1 MLMNV
6 ETLHPLELKEALQ
19 ARMAAD
25 ARLPDRQAYLGASE
39 VGTCLRRV
47 VASKLFPEPFDAPSM
62 GRMLAGRA
70 LENEVVQLVRI
81 ALNGRLRNTGRVQ
94 LELRHPNLPFR
105 AHPDGRIV
113 GNGEEGDGVLEV
125 KTSSASL
132 FKTFQKEGL
141 PQPYVEQVQAQLGLS
156 GLTWGL
162 VVLVSRENLA
172 ELGTFLIQFDPDI
185 WDGLVVRAE
194 AWQEAMTS
202 GDLPPGEPDRGY
214 CHSCPTA
221 RNCPQ
226 HQARRKSAAQ
236 GELPELTR
244 LELECLAEELAS
256 LEQDLDPL
264 QQRSGDLKERL
275 KSILQ
280 AFGVGQVELEAAAV
294 QVIPSIRTSLDAK
307 AIQREA
313 PELYQRFLKTSTIAT
328 LRITFRGEH
337 A

>member
-1 MLMNV
+1 MLMNI
-6 ETLHPLELKEALQ
+6 ETHHPLELQEALQ
-19 ARMAAD
+19 ARMMAD

-47 VASKLFPEPFDAPSM
+47 VASKLSPEPFDAPSM

-94 LELRHPNLPFR
+94 LELRHPELPFR

-125 KTSSASL
+125 KTASASL
-132 FKTFQKEGL
+132 FRSFQKEGL
-141 PQPYVEQVQAQLGLS
+141 PQSYIEQVQAQLGLA
-156 GLTWGL
+156 GLSWGL

-172 ELGTFLIQFDPDI
+172 EMGTFLIRLEPDI
-185 WDGLVVRAE
+185 WNGLLVRAE
-194 AWQEAMTS
+194 AWLEAMST
-202 GDLPPGEPDRGY
+202 GNLPAGEPDRGH
-214 CHSCPTA
+214 CHTCPMA
-221 RNCPQ
+221 RDCPQ
-226 HQARRKSAAQ
+226 HQARRASVIK

-244 LELECLAEELAS
+244 LELECLAEELAF
-256 LEQDLDPL
+256 LEQELDPL

-275 KSILQ
+275 KAILQ

-294 QVIPSIRTSLDAK
+294 QLIPSIRTSLDAK

-313 PELYQRFLKTSTIAT
+313 PDLYQRFLKTSTLST

>member
-47 VASKLFPEPFDAPSM
+47 VAAKISPEPFDAPSM

-125 KTSSASL
+125 KTASASL
-132 FKTFQKEGL
+132 FKAFQKEGL
-141 PQPYVEQVQAQLGLS
+141 PQAYVEQVQAQLGLS
-156 GLTWGL
+156 GLSWGL

-194 AWQEAMTS
+194 AWQEAMST
-202 GDLPPGEPDRGY
+202 GELPVGEPDRGH
-214 CHSCPTA
+214 CHSCTMA
-221 RNCPQ
+221 RDCPQ
-226 HQARRKSAAQ
+226 HQARRESAAK
-236 GELPELTR
+236 GELPELTL

-256 LEQDLDPL
+256 LEQELDPL

-275 KSILQ
+275 KTILQ
-280 AFGVGQVELEAAAV
+280 AFGVGQVELESAAV
-294 QVIPSIRTSLDAK
+294 NLVPSIRTSLDAK